1 MKKLLISLLCVSTVF
16 CAEQQ
21 SACIVDYEPSHKDS
35 VMEICFQD
43 PLQFFGGS
51 QLVSNG
57 AWSMEQFIETN
68 RQTME
73 GIFADPL
80 RVKRVMVESGRVV
93 GFSEFF
99 KTKEQSLESLKK
111 QMNLAPEQEAQ
122 IVAMMPNLKKTDAE
136 CETFVLL
143 ECLAVS
149 RDSRRRGYA
158 RALLNDSIEH
168 IKQKWPMVTR
178 VQLNVNAANEN
189 ARRLYESEGFTVS
202 AIQPPHLVMMEDVQ
216 YEKAV

>member
-16 CAEQQ
+16 CAQQ
-21 SACIVDYEPSHKDS
+21 ESACIFDYEQPQKET
-35 VMEICFQD
+35 VMGICFQD

-57 AWSMEQFIETN
+57 AWSMEHFVEEN
-68 RQTME
+68 KKGME
-73 GIFADPL
+73 AIFADPL
-80 RVKRVMVESGRVV
+80 RVKRVMIESGRVA
-93 GFSEFF
+93 GFVEFF
-99 KTKEQSLESLKK
+99 KTKEQSLESLKR
-111 QMNLAPEQEAQ
+111 QMNLSPEQEAQ

-149 RDSRRRGYA
+149 RDFRRRGYA
-158 RALLNDSIEH
+158 RALVNDSIEQ
-168 IKQKWPMVTR
+168 IKQKWPMATR

-189 ARRLYESEGFTVS
+189 ARKLYESEGFILS
-202 AIQPPHLVMMEDVQ
+202 AVQPPHLVMMGDVQ

>member
-1 MKKLLISLLCVSTVF
+1 MKKLLLSLLCVSTAF
-16 CAEQQ
+16 CAEKQ
-21 SACIVDYEPSHKDS
+21 SACIVDYEQPHKDF

-73 GIFADPL
+73 QIFADSL

-93 GFSEFF
+93 GFLEFF
-99 KTKEQSLESLKK
+99 KTQEQSLESVKR
-111 QMNLAPEQEAQ
+111 QMNLSPEQEAQ

-143 ECLAVS
+143 ECLVVS
-149 RDSRRRGYA
+149 RDFRRRGYA
-158 RALLNDSIEH
+158 RSLLNDSIEC
-168 IKQKWPMVTR
+168 IKQKWPMVKH
-178 VQLNVNAANEN
+178 VQLNVNVANEN
-189 ARRLYESEGFTVS
+189 ARKLYESEGFTLS
-202 AIQPPHLVMMEDVQ
+202 PNQPPHLVMMGDVQ
-216 YEKAV
+216 YEKAL